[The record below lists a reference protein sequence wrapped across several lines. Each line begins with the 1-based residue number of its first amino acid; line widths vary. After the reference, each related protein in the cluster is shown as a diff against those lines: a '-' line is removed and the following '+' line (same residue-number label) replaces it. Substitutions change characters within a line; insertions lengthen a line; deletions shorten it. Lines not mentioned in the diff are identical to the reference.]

1 MKSNKIRND
10 VILIGIILAVSLA
23 FVAVAAAAA
32 HLQKSH
38 GYAVEI
44 TVNGQHFGAYPLV
57 GDAEIDVDGLLTVII
72 ENGEARVAGSTCRDG
87 FCEKHAPVSR
97 AGETIVCLPRGVIIR
112 VTGEGEADAVI

>member
-23 FVAVAAAAA
+23 FVAVAAAAQ
-32 HLQKSH
+32 LQKNH

-57 GDAEIDVDGLLTVII
+57 GDAVIDVDGLLTVII
-72 ENGEARVAGSTCRDG
+72 ENGEARVAGSTCPDG

-112 VTGEGEADAVI
+112 VSGEGEADVVI